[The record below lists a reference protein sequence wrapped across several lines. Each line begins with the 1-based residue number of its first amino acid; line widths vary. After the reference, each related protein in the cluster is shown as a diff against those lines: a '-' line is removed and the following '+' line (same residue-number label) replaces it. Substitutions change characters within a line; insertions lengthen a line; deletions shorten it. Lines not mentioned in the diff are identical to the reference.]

1 MYTPNY
7 TISPEVL
14 SAIAEI
20 AETRVIIERSPVL
33 PINELELKRQAL
45 IRQVHTSTSIEGN
58 KLAEFQVGKVLS
70 GDEVIGDQ
78 KSIIEVKNYQS
89 AVREIERLSESTE
102 NEFSLE
108 MIYQLHK
115 ILMKGLV
122 EEEKV
127 GKPRPADIYIVDDH
141 GVQGDILRYKGPDA
155 ERIEGLLQEMID
167 WYKSATEDELHPVLK
182 AAFLHLQF
190 VTIHPFTDGNGR
202 MSRLLTQW
210 SLYRDNWDF
219 RKIIVLEEFY
229 NKNRRDY
236 YDAENI
242 VQGHEYQEGRDL
254 TPWLEYFVAG
264 FLVEARKVRKIITSL
279 GFDKANIKT
288 QTFLDSDEL
297 KIMDMINS
305 TLRITSDDVM
315 DLLKIA
321 KRTAQL
327 KLKGLVEKELIQ
339 VQGKGPSTF
348 YVLPN
353 AELDNN

>member
-14 SAIAEI
+14 SAVAEI

-78 KSIIEVKNYQS
+78 KSIIEVKNYQN
-89 AVREIERLSESTE
+89 AVREIEHLTESEH
-102 NEFSLE
+102 NNLSLE
-108 MIYQLHK
+108 LIYKLHR

-122 EEEKV
+122 EESKL
-127 GKPRPADIYIVDDH
+127 GHPRPGEIYIVDDM
-141 GVQGDILRYKGPDA
+141 GDEGDFVRYKGPDA
-155 ERIEGLLQEMID
+155 EKIEQLLQEMVE
-167 WYKSATEDELHPVLK
+167 WHEFATKDELHPVLK
-182 AAFLHLQF
+182 AGILHLQF
-190 VTIHPFTDGNGR
+190 IMIHPFADGNGR
-202 MSRLLTQW
+202 LARLLTQW
-210 SLYRDNWDF
+210 SLYRDGWDF

-229 NKNRRDY
+229 NRNRQQY
-236 YDAENI
+236 YDAERF
-242 VQGHEYQEGRDL
+242 GSGDEYQEGQDM
-254 TPWLEYFVAG
+254 TPWIEYFVAG

-305 TLRITSDDVM
+305 TLSITSDDVM

-339 VQGKGPSTF
+339 VRGKGPSTF

-353 AELDNN
+353 AD

>member
-14 SAIAEI
+14 SAVAEI

-58 KLAEFQVGKVLS
+58 KLAEHQVGKVLA
-70 GDEVIGDQ
+70 GGEVIGDE
-78 KSIIEVKNYQS
+78 KSILEVKNYQN
-89 AVREIERLSESTE
+89 AVREIEKLTE
-102 NEFSLE
+102 GEHKHLSLE
-108 MIYQLHK
+108 LILKLHR
-115 ILMKGLV
+115 ISMKGLV
-122 EEEKV
+122 EEEKL
-127 GKPRPADIYIVDDH
+127 GKIRPGEIYIIDDL
-141 GVQGDILRYKGPDA
+141 GKEGEVLRYKGPDA
-155 ERIEGLLQEMID
+155 DRVEDLLNEMVE
-167 WYKSATEDELHPVLK
+167 WYNFATEDELHPVLK
-182 AAFLHLQF
+182 AAILHLQF

-202 MSRLLTQW
+202 MARLLTQW

-229 NKNRRDY
+229 NKNRKDY

-242 VQGHEYQEGRDL
+242 VQGNEYQEGQDL
-254 TPWLEYFVAG
+254 TPWIEYFVAG
-264 FLVEARKVRKIITSL
+264 FLVEARKVRKVITSL

-327 KLKGLVEKELIQ
+327 KLKGLVEKELIR

-353 AELDNN
+353 AD